1 MNGIHDLGGMH
12 GFGPVETNEPVPPT
26 LEWWEA
32 AVIALSQVG
41 RGQIGGSRLWNIDE
55 SRYAI
60 ERMGNAEYLNTSYF
74 EHWLA
79 RNEMLLIEKGV
90 VTPDDIA
97 TRAAYFA
104 DHPDAPAAAPV
115 GTIAERVPD

>member
-1 MNGIHDLGGMH
+1 MRTSRRHQGNTARTARWQITTAGSRSTNRRSPLPRTGEGVGGEVSPMNGIHDLGGMR
-12 GFGPVETNEPVPPT
+12 GCGPVETDEPVPPT

-60 ERMGNAEYLNTSYF
+60 ERMGNAEY
-74 EHWLA
+74 
-79 RNEMLLIEKGV
+79 
-90 VTPDDIA
+90 
-97 TRAAYFA
+97 
-104 DHPDAPAAAPV
+104 
-115 GTIAERVPD
+115 